1 MSEIIHIYHT
11 NDLHSHFENWPRIDK
26 FLKERRQLHQETGEE
41 AIILDIGD
49 HVDRW
54 HPYTEGTLGKGNI
67 ELLNEAGYQYV
78 TIGNNEGITLP
89 HEALDSLY
97 ENAKFQVLAANIYN
111 QNNERPVWAL
121 PYWIHTT
128 AKGTK
133 IAMIGL
139 TAYFQKF
146 YSAMGWELTEPFAEL
161 KTQLHKIKGE
171 ADVIIILSHLGIHD
185 DERMAEDFPE
195 IDVILGAHTHH
206 ILHQGKL
213 VNNTL
218 LCGAGKYGFFIGQ
231 VEMSVNEE
239 MKVCKKRAMLYD
251 TNDLPELE
259 DERSWIEEMYQAGGE
274 TLQQVAVN
282 LPESLEN
289 EWFKVSPL
297 TEILG
302 EALREWSEADCTFLN
317 AGLLLDG
324 LPKGPVTKG
333 DIHRI
338 CPHPINPCI
347 VEVNGNELK
356 EILMQSRNEEWP
368 HIQIKGFGF
377 RGKIMGVMHYD
388 QIEFKEVTNG
398 IVKEILINGEKLQP
412 HKSYKLA
419 IPDMFTF
426 GHFFPSIQRSNR
438 KDYLLPEFLR
448 DILLWKLKKVYP
460 DE

>member
-111 QNNERPVWAL
+111 QNNERPEWAL

-146 YSAMGWELTEPFAEL
+146 YSAMGWELTEPFTEL

-171 ADVIIILSHLGIHD
+171 ADAIIVLSHLGIHD

-239 MKVCKKRAMLYD
+239 MKVCKKRAILYD

-460 DE
+460 NE